1 MKPDDAPSTGSV
13 EEEAEKKKGFVMKDQ
28 TRPWESV
35 FAGPE
40 ITAAPG
46 DTARY
51 DDKAAETSDQGRFE
65 D

>member
-1 MKPDDAPSTGSV
+1 MR
-13 EEEAEKKKGFVMKDQ
+13 DQ

-40 ITAAPG
+40 ITAVPG
-46 DTARY
+46 DAARY
-51 DDKAAETSDQGRFE
+51 EEKPQESSDQGRFE

>member
-1 MKPDDAPSTGSV
+1 MKPGDVPSTGMAV
-13 EEEAEKKKGFVMKDQ
+13 RKGIAMKDQ

-40 ITAAPG
+40 ITAVPG
-46 DTARY
+46 DEARFEE
-51 DDKAAETSDQGRFE
+51 KAADTSDQGRFE

>member
-1 MKPDDAPSTGSV
+1 
-13 EEEAEKKKGFVMKDQ
+13 MKDH

-40 ITAAPG
+40 TTSVPS
-46 DTARY
+46 DTARF
-51 DDKAAETSDQGRFE
+51 DDKAADTSDQGRFE

>member
-1 MKPDDAPSTGSV
+1 MNV
-13 EEEAEKKKGFVMKDQ
+13 Q

-46 DTARY
+46 DTARFEE
-51 DDKAAETSDQGRFE
+51 KAADISDQGRFE